1 MRVRMATTYGPLTVE
16 VPGGGWSTQ
25 YSANA
30 QSTIAGIGLS
40 VYTAFNNFTV
50 TVQNGVVIGFS
61 VYFFNGGNGILAPS
75 PSISGTF
82 SCTVNGITPPFVN
95 NTTSFNQ
102 TITYTSPAD
111 GPPPVTVNFSS
122 STTGSVFTQSAT
134 ASYSVTYG
142 LYAQTKN
149 LVFSSHDPSLT
160 HKLVFLE
167 PITSLNNGKL
177 IAIKDKSFQSGSMYT
192 VIYAP
197 PGNTI
202 EGTAIPPDI
211 RATMY
216 ENGQCNTY
224 VIDTANS
231 MYRVANIY
239 PIDTQPSLPTID
251 PTGLTPVAASSST
264 VDIFSTDSTPG
275 RTAVNN
281 LVELPAVSNPT
292 GTGSLKILLYGGR
305 TSTKYTGNVLI
316 IEEPSGGN
324 LIDDTY
330 ISTTKPY
337 IQTDTNANANE
348 KNTGIVF
355 ISNED
360 QWFVLGYYDTSLW
373 TWGTTAPSAATKTIP
388 NNTLQFDIISAG
400 ANDIISTPTVESLSL
415 VKTQTVSG
423 SPPYIVFR
431 EQGGGSTFNENGQF
445 VYYTGNPTN
454 STTWIVSD
462 SVGGGAFKNYI
473 AVAYT
478 PN

>member
-177 IAIKDKSFQSGSMYT
+177 IAIKDKSFQAGSMYT

-197 PGNTI
+197 PGI
-202 EGTAIPPDI
+202 QSREQLFLPIFVQLCMRMDS
-211 RATMY
+211 
-216 ENGQCNTY
+216 
-224 VIDTANS
+224 VIH
-231 MYRVANIY
+231 M
-239 PIDTQPSLPTID
+239 
-251 PTGLTPVAASSST
+251 
-264 VDIFSTDSTPG
+264 
-275 RTAVNN
+275 
-281 LVELPAVSNPT
+281 
-292 GTGSLKILLYGGR
+292 LL
-305 TSTKYTGNVLI
+305 
-316 IEEPSGGN
+316 
-324 LIDDTY
+324 
-330 ISTTKPY
+330 
-337 IQTDTNANANE
+337 
-348 KNTGIVF
+348 
-355 ISNED
+355 
-360 QWFVLGYYDTSLW
+360 
-373 TWGTTAPSAATKTIP
+373 
-388 NNTLQFDIISAG
+388 TLQTACIELQIFIQLIPSH
-400 ANDIISTPTVESLSL
+400 LY
-415 VKTQTVSG
+415 Q
-423 SPPYIVFR
+423 
-431 EQGGGSTFNENGQF
+431 Q
-445 VYYTGNPTN
+445 
-454 STTWIVSD
+454 
-462 SVGGGAFKNYI
+462 
-473 AVAYT
+473 
-478 PN
+478 